1 MITSTFPSLLDF
13 SFLATTILRVTLGF
27 IFIWFAYSKF
37 FKEKHARIAF
47 FEKLGLRPAKQYFHA
62 ITGIEA
68 LAGVLL
74 VVGAYTQI
82 AALTTGVLMTL
93 ATIIKWRKPSA
104 LPHNTIEFYIL
115 LAVVSFMLVFF
126 GAGAFAF
133 DLPL

>member
-1 MITSTFPSLLDF
+1 MITSIFPNLLDF
-13 SFLATTILRVTLGF
+13 SFLATTILRATLGF

-37 FKEKHARIAF
+37 FKERHARIAF
-47 FEKLGLRPAKQYFHA
+47 FEKLGLRPARVYFY
-62 ITGIEA
+62 IINSLEG
-68 LAGVLL
+68 LAGILL
-74 VVGAYTQI
+74 VIGAYTQV
-82 AALTTGVLMTL
+82 AALTTGILMTL

-115 LAVVSFMLVFF
+115 LAVVSFMLVFL

>member
-13 SFLATTILRVTLGF
+13 SFLATTVLRVTLGF

-37 FKEKHARIAF
+37 FKERHARIAF
-47 FEKLGLRPAKQYFHA
+47 FEKLGLRPARVYFYT
-62 ITGIEA
+62 INSLEG

-82 AALTTGVLMTL
+82 AAIITGVLMTL
-93 ATIIKWRKPSA
+93 AVVIKWRKPSA
-104 LPHNTIEFYIL
+104 LPYNTIEFYIL

-126 GAGAFAF
+126 GAGALAF